1 MQTRDI
7 RPTKAAN
14 VTEAVINGW
23 KKDHPRGVWKVIVY
37 SDDYEEPRTH
47 IFKRIAEKQEEEIAI
62 QEEYDSEIA
71 EYIAANSRTAYFR
84 KPSRVELASA
94 AAIKND
100 PMGIAE
106 GLLRDSFLG
115 GDEELLN
122 DDDYF
127 QGALDQF
134 QELMQVRR
142 GEIKKL

>member
-1 MQTRDI
+1 MQTKDI

-14 VTEAVINGW
+14 VTDAVIKGW
-23 KKDHPRGVWKVIVY
+23 KEAHTRGVWKMTVFA
-37 SDDYEEPRTH
+37 EEGDES
-47 IFKRIAEKQEEEIAI
+47 K
-62 QEEYDSEIA
+62 
-71 EYIAANSRTAYFR
+71 TAYFR

>member
-1 MQTRDI
+1 MQTKDI
-7 RPTKAAN
+7 RPTKAEN
-14 VTEAVINGW
+14 VTEAVIAGW
-23 KKDHPRGVWKVIVY
+23 KKDHPRGVWKMTVY
-37 SDDYEEPRTH
+37 
-47 IFKRIAEKQEEEIAI
+47 AEDGDESK
-62 QEEYDSEIA
+62 
-71 EYIAANSRTAYFR
+71 TGYFR

-94 AAIKND
+94 ASIKND

-115 GDEELLN
+115 GDEELLS

-127 QGALDQF
+127 QGALEQF

>member
-14 VTEAVINGW
+14 VTDAVIKGW
-23 KKDHPRGVWKVIVY
+23 KKDHPRGVWQIIVY
-37 SDDYEEPRTH
+37 SDDYEEPGTQMP
-47 IFKRIAEKQEEEIAI
+47 IVEKEEDYDRIKEEHEAEIAA
-62 QEEYDSEIA
+62 YKA
-71 EYIAANSRTAYFR
+71 ENTRTGYFR